1 MSKRNLPPLVAVN
14 GRAGLPSEAPDDALA
29 RWQPAI
35 RAAGEDP
42 EQTISILDVI
52 GEDPWTGAG
61 VTAKRVA
68 GALRGIG
75 ARDVTVNINSPGG
88 DFFEGLAIYNL
99 LREHPHA
106 VNVRVLGIAAS
117 AASVIAMAGDR
128 IEVPRAGFFMI
139 HNSWAVALGNRHD
152 LRAMADMLEPFDQA
166 MVDVYAARTGGD
178 AADIAQ
184 MMDRET
190 WIPGSQAVEKGFAD
204 AFLASDSITQ
214 GEPDPAT
221 TSAAAAHRIDTLLAR
236 AGVSRTRRREL
247 IREVKSGTPGAADPA
262 TQNAGN
268 PDLREALAQLKD
280 LNIPTFGD

>member
-1 MSKRNLPPLVAVN
+1 
-14 GRAGLPSEAPDDALA
+14 
-29 RWQPAI
+29 
-35 RAAGEDP
+35 
-42 EQTISILDVI
+42 
-52 GEDPWTGAG
+52 
-61 VTAKRVA
+61 
-68 GALRGIG
+68 
-75 ARDVTVNINSPGG
+75 
-88 DFFEGLAIYNL
+88 
-99 LREHPHA
+99 
-106 VNVRVLGIAAS
+106 
-117 AASVIAMAGDR
+117 
-128 IEVPRAGFFMI
+128 
-139 HNSWAVALGNRHD
+139 
-152 LRAMADMLEPFDQA
+152 